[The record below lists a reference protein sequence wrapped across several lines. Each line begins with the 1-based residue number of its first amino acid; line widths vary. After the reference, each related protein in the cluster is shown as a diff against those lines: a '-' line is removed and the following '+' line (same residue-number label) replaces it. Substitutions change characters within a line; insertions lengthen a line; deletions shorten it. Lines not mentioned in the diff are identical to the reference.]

1 MKLKLPWAED
11 IGGRRFAFFG
21 EVGQWPRYHGM
32 SAQRTVQARG
42 GVISETLSSDLHYVV
57 FGSGRMKGKAAAERK
72 AQALRE
78 KGSSLT
84 ILDEA
89 GLIHLLRPKLDG
101 TRFHF
106 AGELS
111 FGRGSTTTSP
121 EVLVNTLGAALA
133 PAVDAE
139 LDFLVVADRRGKGK
153 AAAIAAAEKLVAA
166 GAPLRIIDEGA
177 FMDLLSAQAGAP
189 ANSPE
194 SSAASPLAEFVVA
207 LPSLTDTK
215 RIERA
220 LDMLRKQS
228 MQLYTDV
235 ADDHVAGI
243 VRSQTGYADY
253 YSTRLSADGR
263 YSCCDSSL
271 GWCMG
276 MGGKPCKH
284 LLVLLLGLVQSGE
297 LPVAN
302 AKTWLANTRQ
312 PKSRRAPPGEN
323 IQQLLADT
331 ILRYKAAEAGEVDW
345 RPTETVP
352 EDYYAY

>member
-1 MKLKLPWAED
+1 MKLQLPWAEE
-11 IGGRRFAFFG
+11 ISARRFAFFG
-21 EVGQWPRYHGM
+21 EITQWPRYHGM
-32 SAQRTVQARG
+32 APARAVQARG
-42 GVISETLSSDLHYVV
+42 GMISETLSKDLDFVV
-57 FGSGRMKGKAAAERK
+57 FGSGRMKGKADAERK
-72 AQALRE
+72 AQALID
-78 KGSSLT
+78 KGATLT
-84 ILDEA
+84 ILDEP
-89 GLIHLLRPKLDG
+89 GLIHLMRPKLEG

-111 FGRGSTTTSP
+111 FGRGSATTSP
-121 EVLVNTLGAALA
+121 EVLVNTLGAVLA
-133 PAVDAE
+133 PKVDAE
-139 LDFLVVADRRGKGK
+139 LDFLVVAERRGKGK

-166 GAPLRIIDEGA
+166 GAPLRIIDEAG
-177 FMDLLSAQAGAP
+177 FMELLATQAGAP
-189 ANSPE
+189 AASPQTSNS
-194 SSAASPLAEFVVA
+194 SPLAEFVVA
-207 LPSLTDTK
+207 LPGLTDTK
-215 RIERA
+215 RIARA
-220 LDMLRKQS
+220 LDMLRTQR

-243 VRSQTGYADY
+243 VRSQTGFSSY

-263 YSCCDSSL
+263 YSCCDSGL
-271 GWCMG
+271 DWCMG
-276 MGGKPCKH
+276 MQGRPCKH

-302 AKTWLANTRQ
+302 AKTWLANTKQ
-312 PKSRRAPPGEN
+312 PKGRRASAGEN

>member
-1 MKLKLPWAED
+1 MKLQLPWAED
-11 IGGRRFAFFG
+11 IRGRRFAFFG
-21 EVGQWPRYHGM
+21 EIGQWPRYHGM
-32 SAQRTVQARG
+32 PPVRTVQARG
-42 GVISETLSSDLHYVV
+42 GVVSETLSADLDYVV
-57 FGSGRMKGKAAAERK
+57 FGGGRMKGKAAAERK
-72 AQALRE
+72 AQALRD
-78 KGSSLT
+78 KGAALT

-89 GLIHLLRPKLDG
+89 GLIHLLRPKLEG
-101 TRFHF
+101 CRFHF

-111 FGRGSTTTSP
+111 FGRGSATTSP
-121 EVLVNTLGAALA
+121 EVLVSTLGAVLA

-139 LDFLVVADRRGKGK
+139 LDFLVVAERRGKGK

-166 GAPLRIIDEGA
+166 GAPLRIIEEGA
-177 FMDLLSAQAGAP
+177 FMDLLAAQAGAP
-189 ANSPE
+189 SAKQE
-194 SSAASPLAEFVVA
+194 SGSSPLAEFVVA
-207 LPSLTDTK
+207 LPSLTDSK

-228 MQLYTDV
+228 MQLYSDV

-243 VRSQTGYADY
+243 VRSQTGFSDY

-263 YSCCDSSL
+263 YSCCDSGL
-271 GWCMG
+271 NWCMG
-276 MGGKPCKH
+276 MQGKPCKH

-297 LPVAN
+297 LPVAS

-312 PKSRRAPPGEN
+312 PKSRRAPAGEN

-331 ILRYKAAEAGEVDW
+331 ILRYKAAQAGEVDW